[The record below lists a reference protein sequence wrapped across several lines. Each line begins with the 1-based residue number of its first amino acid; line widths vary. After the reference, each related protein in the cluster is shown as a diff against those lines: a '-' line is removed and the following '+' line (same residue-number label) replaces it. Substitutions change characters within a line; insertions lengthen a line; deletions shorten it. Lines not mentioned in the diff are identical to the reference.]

1 MGASLSCGVVGVV
14 SKGVVGQY
22 SRSIGQADVVPVHDM
37 VSAVLVAV
45 VTRCLEEVRHPDT
58 TYRLPPTSLGP
69 DVPTCQTPPTTFPP
83 PDITTYNLRPPYRP

>member
-1 MGASLSCGVVGVV
+1 MGLSGVL

-22 SRSIGQADVVPVHDM
+22 SRSIGQAEVPVHDM

-58 TYRLPPTSLGP
+58 TYCLPPASLGL
-69 DVPTCQTPPTTFPP
+69 TYRRARHHLPPSPP
-83 PDITTYNLRPPYRP
+83 